1 GVTDGV
7 CFAVSHVTYLTSGCV
22 GSCMRMVGRIK
33 MSTSRTRIGCAAIAE
48 LMDMKPMIARSQA
61 GDLRSNPY
69 AIGLFGQGNRTAYF
83 AASGGMKHRH
93 GFQGRRRFFRRRLGP
108 CGEGA
113 DD

>member
-1 GVTDGV
+1 YI
-7 CFAVSHVTYLTSGCV
+7 SHITYMPFGCV
-22 GSCMRMVGRIK
+22 GSCMRIVGRIK

-61 GDLRSNPY
+61 GDLRPTPY
-69 AIGLFGQGNRTAYF
+69 AIGLVGQGNRTADST
-83 AASGGMKHRH
+83 ASGGKKHRH
-93 GFQGRRRFFRRRLGP
+93 GFQGRRRLFHRRLGP